1 MSRIPL
7 HERDHKTATADGEE
21 TRGLRGV
28 REETQA
34 GVQKVEVINK
44 YWTKQSLWI
53 AYGSIFLLAFI
64 TSLESQTTYTFTR
77 IATSSF
83 SAHSLI
89 SSVGVISNILLA
101 VIKPPMAKLSDVFGR
116 TEAFAVSLLLYVIGD
131 AQMAGSGSVGTYASA
146 QLFFTAGGTGIQILQ
161 QIIIADTSSLLNR
174 ALLSSIPDFPY
185 LVTVWMGPP
194 IAQAFLDH
202 SSWRWGYGV
211 WCIIVPAVAAP
222 LILSLWYNQRKAKM
236 DGILETR
243 EWRGWKHLASDLD
256 LVGVLLLVAGLT
268 LVLLPLTLAG
278 GTSSSSWN
286 SHSII
291 TMLVIGGICLA
302 LFIPWEIYI
311 AKHPCV
317 PFYMMRDRT
326 VLASTFS
333 GFFFFM
339 AYYVFNEYFT
349 SYLQV
354 ARYAS
359 PAASTRISE
368 VFSFAST
375 VSSITTGLLIKY
387 TKRYKLWGWVSIPI
401 YLLGLGLMVHFRGP
415 ESSTALVVMTQVL
428 TGVGGG
434 SYAVAAQLAVQ
445 ANVKHG
451 ELGIATALYL
461 TLTSVG
467 GAVGAAISGAIWT
480 QRLPAYLREELPLA
494 SLAELPRIYNDFVYA
509 AALPRGGEVRD
520 GTIRAYTRVMRD
532 LTVASTVCAVPML
545 VLWIWVRD
553 LGVSREVREM
563 EEGRK
568 SVEEGEAERGDEMV
582 VSGRNRVGVV

>member
-1 MSRIPL
+1 MDLDQALARTPSYGSISSTVSSDR
-7 HERDHKTATADGEE
+7 
-21 TRGLRGV
+21 
-28 REETQA
+28 A
-34 GVQKVEVINK
+34 GVKKVEVINK

-116 TEAFAVSLLLYVIGD
+116 TEAFAVSLILYVIGD

-211 WCIIVPAVAAP
+211 WCVIVPAVAAP
-222 LILSLWYNQRKAKM
+222 LILSLWYNQRKAKK
-236 DGILETR
+236 DGILEAR

-256 LVGVLLLVAGLT
+256 LVGVLLLVTGLT

-278 GTSSSSWN
+278 GTNSSWN

-291 TMLVIGGICLA
+291 TMLAVGGICLA
-302 LFIPWEIYI
+302 LFIPWEIYV

-387 TKRYKLWGWVSIPI
+387 TKRYKVWGWVSIPI

-445 ANVKHG
+445 ANVKRG
-451 ELGIATALYL
+451 EVGIATALYL

-480 QRLPAYLREELPLA
+480 QRLPDYLRQELPLA
-494 SLAELPRIYNDFVYA
+494 SLDDLPRIYNDFVYA
-509 AALPRGGEVRD
+509 AALPRGSEARD

-545 VLWIWVRD
+545 VLTIHAFITLTLHAPNATTFSVIEGKSNEWVRRT
-553 LGVSREVREM
+553 GT
-563 EEGRK
+563 
-568 SVEEGEAERGDEMV
+568 ACT
-582 VSGRNRVGVV
+582 